1 MVKIDDAEMSVISV
15 ALSIVTHF
23 VSRITFLEIHR
34 EPSKHIPEGTS
45 LTEMCND
52 KSPGTNNKK

>member
-1 MVKIDDAEMSVISV
+1 MTKKCLGLNM
-15 ALSIVTHF
+15 VTHF
-23 VSRITFLEIHR
+23 VSRITFLKIHG

-52 KSPGTNNKK
+52 ESPGTNNKTVMKSK

>member
-1 MVKIDDAEMSVISV
+1 LVKIDDTEMSVKSV
-15 ALSIVTHF
+15 ALNIVTHF
-23 VSRITFLEIHR
+23 VSRITFLKIHG